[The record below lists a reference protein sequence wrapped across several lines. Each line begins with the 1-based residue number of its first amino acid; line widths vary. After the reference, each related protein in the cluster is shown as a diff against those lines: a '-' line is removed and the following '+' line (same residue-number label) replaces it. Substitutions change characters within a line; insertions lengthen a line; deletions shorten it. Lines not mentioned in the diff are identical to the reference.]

1 MLLSRGRYGP
11 PDRVESIP
19 TSLVGKIHGYGVE
32 FRCSFEMN
40 NGILS
45 ETMRTFP
52 LKGMRLQQPNPP
64 TQN

>member
-1 MLLSRGRYGP
+1 
-11 PDRVESIP
+11 
-19 TSLVGKIHGYGVE
+19 
-32 FRCSFEMN
+32 MN
-40 NGILS
+40 NGFLS